1 MKDSEKKRHFN
12 EAAINYLPVLDRL
25 VQLEQDYPEAGEET
39 FPENWKD
46 PLELYG
52 KYWKQLEAKFMDMD
66 EERKALVELMEE
78 DSRYTPEYV
87 WKNRGHLVSQ
97 RIFIDE
103 F

>member
-1 MKDSEKKRHFN
+1 MNR
-12 EAAINYLPVLDRL
+12 LD
-25 VQLEQDYPEAGEET
+25 QLEQGQPEVGEET
-39 FPENWKD
+39 FPLNWKD

-52 KYWKQLEAKFMDMD
+52 SYRKELDGKFLDMN
-66 EERKALVELMEE
+66 EERKALVRLMER

-87 WKNRGHLVSQ
+87 WRNRGHLVSQ